1 MSDWRDHVLKE
12 FASGVGKAVL
22 VADPDGLFTDPALSE
37 VMTTKGFELFLYE
50 DSVASRFAYESKYR
64 SRFDGG
70 QPVDLVILHHGDSSS
85 LQSLPYD
92 LLVRG
97 LQLSFALPNLF
108 PNFSYPVLAAL
119 EPQYL
124 DLLYQAQE
132 TFCPGVLGDN
142 ATKDFI
148 LRHVFG
154 IAAELIGSD
163 ADLLRVLLRRH
174 YKVQTLPPLLASRL
188 VQVLMQTR
196 KFEDWPLDLLL
207 QNRSTFFAFL
217 QERWPLF
224 LNRFLPGKPVVVENP
239 TIPGPPDLPFED
251 PDVRVYVDNLFVE
264 GLLQPVKRPDSE
276 EASPSWCSFGI
287 RRDSRTDSAER
298 LASLL
303 RILETD
309 LPATDA
315 RHEQWL
321 TFAQAWAELVVL
333 TVQSRKKPADH
344 DGIEKMRVRVDLA
357 FRGWIERRFGP
368 LHNLPA
374 TPPVL
379 VHHVARFL
387 ANQRTSRNS
396 RTALVVVDGLA
407 FDQWL
412 VLRDQVSRQDSHL
425 RFEEGAIFAW
435 VPTITSISRQTI
447 FAGKAPLY
455 FPSSIY
461 TTGREASLWTQ
472 FWGEHGLDS
481 SEVGYLKGLGEHSSL
496 QALTEL
502 ASAPKI
508 RVLGIVVDKVDRILH
523 GMELGTAGMHNQVR
537 QWAAEGFLNAL
548 FEVLFSS
555 GFDVY
560 LTADHGNV
568 EAAGYGRPKEGMLA
582 EVRGERV
589 RIYEKQALRN
599 RVASSFPQAIE
610 WKPLG
615 LPEDFL
621 PLLAG
626 DRQAFVPSGQRTV
639 AHGGITLDEMV
650 VPFVRVLGGGR

>member
-1 MSDWRDHVLKE
+1 M
-12 FASGVGKAVL
+12 
-22 VADPDGLFTDPALSE
+22 
-37 VMTTKGFELFLYE
+37 
-50 DSVASRFAYESKYR
+50 
-64 SRFDGG
+64 
-70 QPVDLVILHHGDSSS
+70 
-85 LQSLPYD
+85 
-92 LLVRG
+92 LLI
-97 LQLSFALPNLF
+97 
-108 PNFSYPVLAAL
+108 FS
-119 EPQYL
+119 
-124 DLLYQAQE
+124 
-132 TFCPGVLGDN
+132 
-142 ATKDFI
+142 
-148 LRHVFG
+148 
-154 IAAELIGSD
+154 
-163 ADLLRVLLRRH
+163 
-174 YKVQTLPPLLASRL
+174 
-188 VQVLMQTR
+188 
-196 KFEDWPLDLLL
+196 
-207 QNRSTFFAFL
+207 
-217 QERWPLF
+217 
-224 LNRFLPGKPVVVENP
+224 

-447 FAGKAPLY
+447 FAGQG
-455 FPSSIY
+455 
-461 TTGREASLWTQ
+461 TSLLSVEYLHNGQGGKFMDAILGGARPGFVGSGILERPWRTQ
-472 FWGEHGLDS
+472 F
-481 SEVGYLKGLGEHSSL
+481 
-496 QALTEL
+496 
-502 ASAPKI
+502 
-508 RVLGIVVDKVDRILH
+508 
-523 GMELGTAGMHNQVR
+523 
-537 QWAAEGFLNAL
+537 AA
-548 FEVLFSS
+548 
-555 GFDVY
+555 GFDGIG
-560 LTADHGNV
+560 LRDQDDGFGHC
-568 EAAGYGRPKEGMLA
+568 
-582 EVRGERV
+582 RG
-589 RIYEKQALRN
+589 Q
-599 RVASSFPQAIE
+599 
-610 WKPLG
+610 G
-615 LPEDFL
+615 
-621 PLLAG
+621 
-626 DRQAFVPSGQRTV
+626 
-639 AHGGITLDEMV
+639 
-650 VPFVRVLGGGR
+650 